1 MSKWLLFLVLCSHF
15 SELIY
20 TQSAIDLRVW
30 NGFQVA
36 HKQIRR
42 REGSPLC
49 NKNRGFFFW
58 CFLIIRQRWPQRW
71 WWWHCFFY
79 WKKSQKTKQSSLSL
93 SLFVRDLRISNK
105 MIKIF
110 PVKGRKKTPML
121 LYLYKYR
128 EQMVRV
134 IYILSLPRIILSRLC
149 YVSCYCA
156 GVNYCWWRPKD
167 LKKNREA
174 SNNARER
181 QKLKPRIQE
190 REISYK
196 IHLDAY
202 IKVRRFTF

>member
-49 NKNRGFFFW
+49 NKNRGFF
-58 CFLIIRQRWPQRW
+58 LMLSNYTTTMAAKMMMRALL
-71 WWWHCFFY
+71 FFNEKSP
-79 WKKSQKTKQSSLSL
+79 KKQNKALSL
-93 SLFVRDLRISNK
+93 SLFVPDLRISNK

-167 LKKNREA
+167 KKTKT
-174 SNNARER
+174 ARLAITPEKDR
-181 QKLKPRIQE
+181 N
-190 REISYK
+190 
-196 IHLDAY
+196 
-202 IKVRRFTF
+202 